1 MENVMNATT
10 THALIATLCD
20 KARTAIREGLNT
32 VDFDDYS
39 ESADEIIITHTTP
52 CGTIEL
58 YCAINEPWQ
67 VDIDNTTTHTL
78 PNLHNALK
86 EALPAYKFDFDAAR
100 EEAERERLDMDAQ
113 NYELVCSGYFL

>member
-10 THALIATLCD
+10 HTLVATLCD
-20 KARTAIREGLNT
+20 KARAAVREGLNT
-32 VDFDDYS
+32 VDFDDYT

-58 YCAINEPWQ
+58 YCKINEPWQ
-67 VDIDNTTTHTL
+67 VYIDNTTTHTL

-100 EEAERERLDMDAQ
+100 EEAERERMDMEAQ